1 MWLKILVLLQKN
13 SQILNQPF
21 IEEYRYFN
29 FKHIVRQVYENK
41 VNISGISILYKIFCL
56 EQLAVKAWCLRI
68 CYKICWRVGNQS
80 KLISWRVRSYPG
92 NCPRNLVLYLDS
104 YVLEVMEFWYQLGQW
119 ASFYIY
125 EWLWFQHI
133 FLFSPRKR
141 RKCTSFRFENLLKSF
156 KVGIMS
162 LHWIECVEAW
172 SINDDVS

>member
-41 VNISGISILYKIFCL
+41 VNINCISILYKIFCL

-133 FLFSPRKR
+133 FFY
-141 RKCTSFRFENLLKSF
+141 FVYENDANARIFGLKTYRNHS
-156 KVGIMS
+156 K
-162 LHWIECVEAW
+162 W
-172 SINDDVS
+172 VSWVYTGLNALKPGQLMMT